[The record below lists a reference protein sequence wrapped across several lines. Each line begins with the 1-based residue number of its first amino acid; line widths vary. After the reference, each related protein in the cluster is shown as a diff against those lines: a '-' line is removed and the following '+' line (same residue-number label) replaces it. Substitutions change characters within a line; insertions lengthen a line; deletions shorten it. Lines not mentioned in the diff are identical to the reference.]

1 MLLLLQQVARKAR
14 ESKRYNGM
22 SLPVCVIIFG
32 SYVNNSV
39 HEDSDIDLVVILKE
53 KGIDSTYRQR
63 MDRTIR
69 ISKLLNP
76 LRKHIAINVLV
87 YTKGE
92 WVYLIK
98 KGSHFL
104 KEIDKKGFYLPS

>member
-1 MLLLLQQVARKAR
+1 
-14 ESKRYNGM
+14 
-22 SLPVCVIIFG
+22 
-32 SYVNNSV
+32 
-39 HEDSDIDLVVILKE
+39 
-53 KGIDSTYRQR
+53 

>member
-1 MLLLLQQVARKAR
+1 METMLT
-14 ESKRYNGM
+14 
-22 SLPVCVIIFG
+22 LPAIKHEIKKCLSNEPSIAHIIIFG

-104 KEIDKKGFYLPS
+104 KEIDKKGSYLPS